1 MSEKTYLKR
10 NTKLTNYVILPRPK
24 EISGISNTAK
34 LVYALI
40 LARGTLSQKN
50 DKWIEAD
57 DRVTLVYTE
66 KSIAEELNCKE
77 RTVINAIN
85 ELKKENLLEV
95 KEDSKG
101 RANVYY
107 LLLPKSSV
115 VSNDTCKNLQTTYEK
130 NDSHKGVSVKII
142 ADD

>member
-1 MSEKTYLKR
+1 M
-10 NTKLTNYVILPRPK
+10 I
-24 EISGISNTAK
+24 
-34 LVYALI
+34 
-40 LARGTLSQKN
+40 
-50 DKWIEAD
+50 W
-57 DRVTLVYTE
+57 E

-115 VSNDTCKNLQTTYEK
+115 KRAIKKS
-130 NDSHKGVSVKII
+130 
-142 ADD
+142 

>member
-1 MSEKTYLKR
+1 M
-10 NTKLTNYVILPRPK
+10 ILPRPK

-34 LVYALI
+34 LVYSLI
-40 LARGTLSQKN
+40 LARVTLSQKN

-85 ELKKENLLEV
+85 ELKKEHLLEV

-130 NDSHKGVSVKII
+130 NDRR
-142 ADD
+142 

>member
-101 RANVYY
+101 RANVVGF
-107 LLLPKSSV
+107 LSGNFKRSSLHSIYV
-115 VSNDTCKNLQTTYEK
+115 NCCNPVCDAGIMQS
-130 NDSHKGVSVKII
+130 I
-142 ADD
+142 